1 MAKGAEAK
9 EYVAAKLAE
18 VFGEDYIGLI
28 DKKYYVC
35 AIECGQKQQVA
46 IAMTCPK
53 TPVDT
58 GATMTV
64 PSASPNWDFEETP
77 VKTVVKPQ
85 VEITQEEQQNIAALM
100 ARLGL

>member
-28 DKKYYVC
+28 DKKYYVW
-35 AIECGQKQQVA
+35 A